1 MQKILV
7 TGGCGYIGSHTCI
20 ALLEAGYD
28 VVVIDNLINSSKK
41 SLEAVANVTG
51 KSVIFYEGDLC
62 DEQFIEEVFAKEAI
76 HAAIHFAALKAVG
89 ESVEKP
95 LEYYLNNI
103 TGTLNLLSVMR
114 KHQCKK
120 LIFSSSATV
129 YGDPEVTPI
138 PEDAKLSVTNPYG
151 RTKLMLENILRD
163 LYHSDQTWKITLLRY
178 FNPIGAHQSGLLGES
193 PQDIPN
199 NLLPYIT
206 QVAIGQLPY
215 IRVFG
220 QDYPTKDGTGVRDY
234 IHVMDLATGHLAALE
249 HLENQ
254 QSLEVYNLGTGQG
267 YSVLE
272 LIQMMSEVVG
282 QSLPYKIMDRR
293 PGDIATCFADASKA
307 EQELGWKAQFDIKD
321 MCRDSWRWQQ
331 NYTQGFKD

>member
-1 MQKILV
+1 
-7 TGGCGYIGSHTCI
+7 
-20 ALLEAGYD
+20 
-28 VVVIDNLINSSKK
+28 
-41 SLEAVANVTG
+41 
-51 KSVIFYEGDLC
+51 
-62 DEQFIEEVFAKEAI
+62 
-76 HAAIHFAALKAVG
+76 
-89 ESVEKP
+89 
-95 LEYYLNNI
+95 I

-215 IRVFG
+215 IR
-220 QDYPTKDGTGVRDY
+220 
-234 IHVMDLATGHLAALE
+234 
-249 HLENQ
+249 
-254 QSLEVYNLGTGQG
+254 
-267 YSVLE
+267 
-272 LIQMMSEVVG
+272 
-282 QSLPYKIMDRR
+282 
-293 PGDIATCFADASKA
+293 
-307 EQELGWKAQFDIKD
+307 
-321 MCRDSWRWQQ
+321 
-331 NYTQGFKD
+331 